1 MYLSK
6 AELNELKMTQSR
18 LEDKIKNWDSKYLE
32 SQDLTTKLIDT
43 ATDSFDRR
51 LDMLKARMAG
61 IERFKSNVLTTITT
75 DNDASITR
83 DKVLTNRLD
92 YTQQETADAI
102 DELKE
107 RLKQIETRLNTV
119 SERQVN
125 QALYG
130 EHGLY
135 QELAKTDN
143 EVTVSFDNQVID
155 GAEYATMTITNNK
168 GDIIVSIEDTP
179 AGTKISGKNITI
191 NQQGGGMTI

>member
-18 LEDKIKNWDSKYLE
+18 LEDKIKNWDKKYHE
-32 SQDLTTKLIDT
+32 NEELTTKLIDT

-119 SERQVN
+119 S
-125 QALYG
+125 
-130 EHGLY
+130 
-135 QELAKTDN
+135 
-143 EVTVSFDNQVID
+143 FDNQVID

-168 GDIIVSIEDTP
+168 GDIIVS
-179 AGTKISGKNITI
+179 GKNITI
-191 NQQGGGMTI
+191 NQQGGTV

>member
-6 AELNELKMTQSR
+6 AELNKLQDRQDRLDEALK
-18 LEDKIKNWDSKYLE
+18 EWDSKYLE
-32 SQDLTTKLIDT
+32 SQDLTTKLIET
-43 ATDSFDRR
+43 TTDSLDRR

-61 IERFKSNVLTTITT
+61 IERYQTNVLTTVTT

-107 RLKQIETRLNTV
+107 HLKQIETRLNTV

-143 EVTVSFDNQVID
+143 EVTVSFNNQVID

-168 GDIIVSIEDTP
+168 GDIIVRVEATP
-179 AGTKISGKNITI
+179 SGTKISGKNITI
-191 NQQGGGMTI
+191 NQQGGITI

>member
-1 MYLSK
+1 MFMSK

-18 LEDKIKNWDSKYLE
+18 LEDMIKNRDKKYHANE
-32 SQDLTTKLIDT
+32 ELIT
-43 ATDSFDRR
+43 GAIETYNSFDRR
-51 LDMLKARMAG
+51 MDMLKARMAS
-61 IERFKSNVLTTITT
+61 IEQFKSDVLTTITT

-107 RLKQIETRLNTV
+107 RLKLIETRLNTV

-168 GDIIVSIEDTP
+168 GDIIVIIEDTP

-191 NQQGGGMTI
+191 NQQGGTV

>member
-6 AELNELKMTQSR
+6 AELNKLKMTQSR
-18 LEDKIKNWDSKYLE
+18 LEDKIKSWNNKHLE

-61 IERFKSNVLTTITT
+61 IERFKSNVLTTVTT

-83 DKVLTNRLD
+83 DKVLSDRLD

-107 RLKQIETRLNTV
+107 RFNKIESRLNAV

-155 GAEYATMTITNNK
+155 GAEYATMTITNSD
-168 GDIIVSIEDTP
+168 GEVIVSIEDTP

-191 NQQGGGMTI
+191 NQQGGMSI